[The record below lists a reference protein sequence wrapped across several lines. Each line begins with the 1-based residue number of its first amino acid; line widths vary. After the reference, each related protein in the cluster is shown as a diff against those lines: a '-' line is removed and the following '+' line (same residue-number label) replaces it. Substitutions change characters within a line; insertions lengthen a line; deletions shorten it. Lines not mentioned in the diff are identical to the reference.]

1 MDKAAHKFSERE
13 YIMNTRT
20 PWLFEAP
27 IAHEL
32 DGGPPNP
39 PQQTVIRLGQPID
52 ASKGPDLLNTAQ
64 VARAVQQ
71 NKRFEHT
78 IWRGYYDPISI
89 YYLRYRFMTP
99 VESEFAQAVARWQSA
114 VGLHVDGVIGP
125 RTWRV
130 MRPRGEPQRFT
141 TPDGLIRPSS
151 RAQVL
156 TTFGDPRPDPGAWER
171 ANIVRANAPRGFL
184 FQQYLGS
191 NSPTVLVNTLIL
203 PQFERLFQAI
213 AAEGLW
219 DAIQPVSGPYVH
231 RNIAGSTSLSM
242 HAFGLAIDINPDVFA
257 QGQNRA
263 FPDPFVVEIFQDHGF
278 HWGIFFPNPD
288 PMHFQFATGT

>member
-1 MDKAAHKFSERE
+1 
-13 YIMNTRT
+13 MNTQL
-20 PWLFEAP
+20 PWLFEMP
-27 IAHEL
+27 LAHEAVRGQL
-32 DGGPPNP
+32 SPL
-39 PQQTVIRLGQPID
+39 PQPHVRPGQPID
-52 ASKGPDLLNTAQ
+52 ASTGPGLLNAAQ

-71 NKRFEHT
+71 NRRYEST
-78 IWRGYYDPISI
+78 VWRGYYDPISI
-89 YYLRYRFMTP
+89 YYLRYRLSTP

-114 VGLHVDGVIGP
+114 VGLPVDGVIGP

-141 TPDGLIRPSS
+141 TPDGIARPGNF
-151 RAQVL
+151 AQVL
-156 TTFGDPRPDPGAWER
+156 ATFGDPRPNPTAWARRNIDLARAPG
-171 ANIVRANAPRGFL
+171 GFQ
-184 FQQYLGS
+184 FRYHTGGIG
-191 NSPTVLVNTLIL
+191 PTVRVHKLIR

-231 RNIAGSTSLSM
+231 RNVRNSTTKLSM
-242 HAFGLAIDINPDVFA
+242 HAFGLAIDINPDEFPR
-257 QGQNRA
+257 GHKDH
-263 FPDPFVVEIFQDHGF
+263 FPDPFVVQIFQDHGF